1 MEGFNKGV
9 VHNYHGTQSA
19 EALRLAA
26 GIISQPDKWDAHFRR
41 SVASAVMSIVYDS
54 PIALETDPSVR
65 QINDQA
71 ARVTR
76 AASPGANFVQFF
88 PWMRHIPRRR
98 VLSGRTRSILTSA
111 EQISPQLGEVEERC
125 PGLA

>member
-1 MEGFNKGV
+1 MEGFNKGA
-9 VHNYHGTQSA
+9 VHNYHDTQSA

-26 GIISQPDKWDAHFRR
+26 GIIAQPDKWDAHFRR

-54 PIALETDPSVR
+54 PIASETDPSVR

-76 AASPGANFVQFF
+76 AASPGANFVQLF
-88 PWMRHIPRRR
+88 PWMRHIPRMR
-98 VLSGRTRSILTSA
+98 VLSCRTMSVLTPA
-111 EQISPQLGEVEERC
+111 ERISP
-125 PGLA
+125 